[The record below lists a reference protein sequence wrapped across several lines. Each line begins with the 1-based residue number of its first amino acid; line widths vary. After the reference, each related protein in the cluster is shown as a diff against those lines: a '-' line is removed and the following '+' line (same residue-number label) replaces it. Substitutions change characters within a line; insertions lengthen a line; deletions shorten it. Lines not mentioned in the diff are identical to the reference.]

1 MRNLFLI
8 LVTLFSLNVSLACDS
23 LDDASKN
30 IDVNTWLGDRSKF
43 SKAFK
48 NGRCALDQALEELSK
63 SERMVI
69 ANLIAKSYKET
80 KKEEEDL
87 VYYNY

>member
-8 LVTLFSLNVSLACDS
+8 LVAFFSLNISLACDH
-23 LDDASKN
+23 LDDASEN

-48 NGRCALDQALEELSK
+48 NRDKTKNACRWDLE
-63 SERMVI
+63 
-69 ANLIAKSYKET
+69 KEA
-80 KKEEEDL
+80 
-87 VYYNY
+87 

>member
-1 MRNLFLI
+1 MRSLFLI
-8 LVTLFSLNVSLACDS
+8 LTILFNLNISLACDS
-23 LDDASKN
+23 LDVASEN
-30 IDVNTWLGDRSKF
+30 VDVQTWLGDRSKF

-48 NGRCALDQALEELSK
+48 NGKCALDQALEELSK